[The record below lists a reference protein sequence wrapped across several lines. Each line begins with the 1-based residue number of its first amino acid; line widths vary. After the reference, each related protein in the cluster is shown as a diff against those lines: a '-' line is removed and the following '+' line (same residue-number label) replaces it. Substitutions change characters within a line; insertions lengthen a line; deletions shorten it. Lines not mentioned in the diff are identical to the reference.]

1 MDRGD
6 MSRNVRAIRHRAA
19 RWAVR
24 AGRAASRRLGPR
36 AEFGLERALLKRSW
50 RHLEPARLQKYL
62 VAGYQSP
69 LINLQSILARHHL
82 VNQIAGDRFKD
93 LERSEL
99 EFAVAR
105 NRQMRAEQKRLG
117 AKAGQRD
124 KSAKE
129 AFATVMA
136 DGGTIFMDRWRAE
149 LTGLTGNRISVL
161 EPACGSANDY
171 RYMAQCG
178 LIDHLDYRGFDL
190 TAANV
195 SNAVDAFPG
204 ADFRLGDALD
214 IDAADA
220 SFDWVVVHDLF
231 EHLSPA
237 ACERAIS
244 EVCRVS
250 RSGVLV
256 SFFHMA
262 DIPDHIVTP
271 LRSYYRN
278 RLSLDRTRE
287 AFLTHC
293 RSVDAI
299 HISRFAADEFGLKRY
314 YNSLAYTFIV
324 QK

>member
-1 MDRGD
+1 MQP
-6 MSRNVRAIRHRAA
+6 NVRSIRRRAG

-24 AGRAASRRLGPR
+24 SGRAVSRRLGPR
-36 AEFGLERALLKRSW
+36 AELGLERALLKRSW
-50 RHLEPARLQKYL
+50 RHLKPGRLQKYL
-62 VAGYQSP
+62 VTGYQSP
-69 LINLQSILARHHL
+69 LINIQSILARHHL
-82 VNQIAGDRFKD
+82 IDQLAGDRFKN

-99 EFAVAR
+99 GFAVER

-117 AKAGQRD
+117 AKPGQRD
-124 KSAKE
+124 KSAAR

-136 DGGTIFMDRWRAE
+136 DGGTLFMDRWRAE
-149 LTGLTGNRISVL
+149 LADLTSGRISVL

-178 LIDHLDYRGFDL
+178 LSDHLDYRGFDL
-190 TAANV
+190 TAANIA
-195 SNAVDAFPG
+195 NAQVAHPD
-204 ADFRLGDALD
+204 ADFRIGDVLD

-220 SFDWVVVHDLF
+220 AFDWVVVHDLF

-271 LRSYYRN
+271 LRNYYRN

-287 AFLTHC
+287 AFLAHC

-299 HISRFAADEFGLKRY
+299 HISRLAADEFGLKRY
-314 YNSLAYTFIV
+314 YNSLAYTFIAR
-324 QK
+324 K